1 LAGVLDKRSYV
12 VSGLYE
18 RAVLDSDR
26 VEGKLKEVEG
36 DLTGEES
43 RKREGQAQGAVGE
56 AKDKASGAW
65 EKSKEVAG
73 DAKDKASDL
82 IEDAVPGD
90 SDQDGH

>member
-1 LAGVLDKRSYV
+1 V
-12 VSGLYE
+12 
-18 RAVLDSDR
+18 DSDR
-26 VEGKLKEVEG
+26 VKGELKEVEG
-36 DLTGEES
+36 EVTGDDA

-65 EKSKEVAG
+65 EKTKEAAG

-82 IEDAVPGD
+82 IEDVVPGD